1 MPSRAPLWNVGRYG
15 AFLSGRDGPLPHR
28 ERGVEAE
35 PEKEKERTA
44 MANYGRYGRPN
55 VDDDDIEDEGLSS
68 VRLSQVEEERLYWL
82 WRGRIPLGAITL
94 LDGDPGLGKSLLT
107 LDLAARVS
115 TGREMPDGTPGVEG
129 EGPQRVLLF
138 SAEDDPARTILPR
151 LRAAGA
157 DLDLVELGQG
167 AWTQRTGKKS
177 LEHRNFLLPRDVEV
191 LQWKLE
197 EDSNPLLVI
206 IDPLMAFLEGRVNS
220 WRDQDVRAAL
230 APLAKIAQKSWAAI
244 VIVRHLNKAAGAS
257 AIYRGGGSIGII
269 GAARSGLLV
278 AKSPDDPEHERVLA
292 SVKSNLGPPMPSMR
306 YQVLATPSVNGV
318 PGVPW
323 VDWKGECELSATQL
337 LNAAPM
343 GRGEPHPGKTQA
355 AVEWLRAALA
365 EGPRLGREVER
376 EAQTAGIAE
385 GTLRRAREQL
395 DIAYERR
402 GYGAAM
408 QTWWLLGGK
417 AEEAEEAEETEEPA
431 ESEE

>member
-1 MPSRAPLWNVGRYG
+1 L
-15 AFLSGRDGPLPHR
+15 
-28 ERGVEAE
+28 
-35 PEKEKERTA
+35 
-44 MANYGRYGRPN
+44 
-55 VDDDDIEDEGLSS
+55 DDDDIEDEGLSS
-68 VRLSQVEEERLYWL
+68 VRLSQVKEEQLHWL
-82 WRGRIPLGAITL
+82 WQGRFPLGAITL

-157 DLDLVELGQG
+157 NLDLIELGQG
-167 AWTQRTGKKS
+167 AWTQRTGKDYR
-177 LEHRNFLLPRDVEV
+177 EHRDFRLPREMDALE
-191 LQWKLE
+191 QKLY
-197 EDSNPLLVI
+197 EDYNPLLVI
-206 IDPLMAFLEGRVNS
+206 IDPLMAFLEGGVNS

-230 APLAKIAQKSWAAI
+230 APLAKLAEESWAAI

-257 AIYRGGGSIGII
+257 ALYRGGGSIGII
-269 GAARSGLLV
+269 AAARSGLLV

-306 YQVLATPSVNGV
+306 YQVLATPSVNGA

-337 LNAAPM
+337 LNAAPT
-343 GRGEPHPGKTQA
+343 GRGEPHPGKMQT
-355 AVEWLRAALA
+355 AVEWLRTALG

-395 DIAYERR
+395 DVAYERR

-408 QTWWLLGGK
+408 QTWWLLGAK
-417 AEEAEEAEETEEPA
+417 SEEAEEAEEPV

>member
-1 MPSRAPLWNVGRYG
+1 
-15 AFLSGRDGPLPHR
+15 
-28 ERGVEAE
+28 
-35 PEKEKERTA
+35 

-306 YQVLATPSVNGV
+306 YQVLSG
-318 PGVPW
+318 
-323 VDWKGECELSATQL
+323 
-337 LNAAPM
+337 M
-343 GRGEPHPGKTQA
+343 
-355 AVEWLRAALA
+355 
-365 EGPRLGREVER
+365 
-376 EAQTAGIAE
+376 
-385 GTLRRAREQL
+385 
-395 DIAYERR
+395 AYI
-402 GYGAAM
+402 M
-408 QTWWLLGGK
+408 D
-417 AEEAEEAEETEEPA
+417 
-431 ESEE
+431 